1 MLKGKKIIVDTV
13 ENYNFLMELGHKTGR
28 VPSLLSHIELSDSI
42 KSYKKTAS
50 CDICEIIVMEHGYHF
65 VNLDGIR
72 CCKKCAEDIQKL

>member
-1 MLKGKKIIVDTV
+1 MLKGEKIIVNTV
-13 ENYNFLMELGHKTGR
+13 ENYNFLMELGHETGR
-28 VPSLLSHIELSDSI
+28 VASLLSHIELSDSI